1 MSYLD
6 ERRKH
11 IEAGRPIPEKKKHQ
25 INKISEKRQAKLDEQ
40 KESGTDQAKDKFYE
54 AMRKK
59 MVGVCQCGCA
69 QKSQKS
75 DDTFFRHCIC
85 HIFPKK
91 IFKSIATHPLNW
103 VERTFWGGHHT
114 NLDEQ
119 GMDKWPAMA
128 DWDDIKEKFHVLS
141 ELLTDAEL
149 ATKFYNNL
157 SKLVYAN

>member
-11 IEAGRPIPEKKKHQ
+11 IEAGRPLPEKEKKYLR
-25 INKISEKRQAKLDEQ
+25 KISPKRQAKLDEQ
-40 KESGTDQAKDKFYE
+40 KESGTDQARDKFYE
-54 AMRKK
+54 SMRKK
-59 MVGVCQCGCA
+59 MVGVCQCGCG

-91 IFKSIATHPLNW
+91 IFKSIETHPLVW

-141 ELLTDAEL
+141 ELLTDAER